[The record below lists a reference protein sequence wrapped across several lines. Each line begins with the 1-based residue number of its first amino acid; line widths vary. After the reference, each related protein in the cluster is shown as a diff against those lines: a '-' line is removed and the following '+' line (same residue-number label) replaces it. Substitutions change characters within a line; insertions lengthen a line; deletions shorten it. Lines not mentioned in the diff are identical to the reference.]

1 MSNIESD
8 GLRQGPTKATDVQL
22 NANDMGSILMRLYPD
37 FVLPQKQGY
46 LRDNN
51 GVLVRTKS
59 GHMVQPDFVL
69 ENHKLLVEV
78 DGQNYRV
85 GHYTSAKTCIGDLEK
100 DEIYKELGWKVVRI
114 PAYIQLDRDMVKF
127 LFGLDCYED
136 LYPACHQHGFLHE
149 QISLPADFCSLGLD
163 RFYKEMDSWPNA
175 VKNKILDTLK
185 QRIIRFQ
192 EQGYDYQSARLMVV
206 PCDFKYDI

>member
-59 GHMVQPDFVL
+59 GHMVQL
-69 ENHKLLVEV
+69 
-78 DGQNYRV
+78 
-85 GHYTSAKTCIGDLEK
+85 
-100 DEIYKELGWKVVRI
+100 
-114 PAYIQLDRDMVKF
+114 
-127 LFGLDCYED
+127 
-136 LYPACHQHGFLHE
+136 
-149 QISLPADFCSLGLD
+149 
-163 RFYKEMDSWPNA
+163 
-175 VKNKILDTLK
+175 
-185 QRIIRFQ
+185 
-192 EQGYDYQSARLMVV
+192 
-206 PCDFKYDI
+206 